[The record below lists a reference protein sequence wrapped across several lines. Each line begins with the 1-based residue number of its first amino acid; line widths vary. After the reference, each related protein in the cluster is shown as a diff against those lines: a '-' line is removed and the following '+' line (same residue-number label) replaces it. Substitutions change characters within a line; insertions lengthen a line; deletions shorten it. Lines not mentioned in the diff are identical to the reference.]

1 MGEMNNDALK
11 ITYNNLDPNSEPEK
25 DFYSG
30 AELIERDVEVLPT
43 LLDPIFPKV
52 GSVAIAGGS
61 DIGKSTFLRQ
71 FAIAVSVG
79 DKDFLGWTLNAE
91 HNRAIVVSTEDFKD
105 LMTIPKLIKKGDYL
119 LRNTM
124 GCHLCS

>member
-105 LMTIPKLIKKGDYL
+105 LMTITLKTF
-119 LRNTM
+119 N
-124 GCHLCS
+124 